1 MAEADIPSTLLTVY
15 KFKDSSED
23 LKKKCKK
30 ALKSILQMCSFLSAL
45 EPLISESPDDIL
57 QYVLHQFAKT
67 LPHDNQAKKNFVLS
81 EGLKK
86 IQEIKAA
93 PGSKLR
99 QYIDTI
105 N

>member
-1 MAEADIPSTLLTVY
+1 MAEADIPSNLLAVY
-15 KFKDSSED
+15 KFRESSED

-45 EPLISESPDDIL
+45 EPLISDSPDDIL

-67 LPHDNQAKKNFVLS
+67 LPNDNQAKKNFVLS

-86 IQEIKAA
+86 I
-93 PGSKLR
+93 
-99 QYIDTI
+99 
-105 N
+105 

>member
-15 KFKDSSED
+15 KFKESSED

-57 QYVLHQFAKT
+57 
-67 LPHDNQAKKNFVLS
+67 
-81 EGLKK
+81 
-86 IQEIKAA
+86 
-93 PGSKLR
+93 
-99 QYIDTI
+99 
-105 N
+105 

>member
-15 KFKDSSED
+15 KFKESSED

-57 QYVLHQFAKT
+57 QYVLH
-67 LPHDNQAKKNFVLS
+67 
-81 EGLKK
+81 
-86 IQEIKAA
+86 
-93 PGSKLR
+93 
-99 QYIDTI
+99 
-105 N
+105 